1 MKSKASPIIIILIIA
16 AGLFVFFFGARMFWT
31 IQPGERAIIFKPYTV
46 GLDKEHVYPP
56 GFHIIAPW
64 NKMIIYNVMEQ
75 TKEEKMDVLDKNS
88 LSISMDVSIRY
99 NPIYSRIGYLHE
111 TFGQGYPDV
120 LVIPEVRSAVRSVTG
135 RYTAEE
141 IFSTKRME
149 VENTIQDETAK
160 VLKEN
165 NIDMR
170 ALLIRSI
177 TLPTQIKEAIENK
190 LKQEQEAL
198 AYKFKLDRER
208 SEAERRRIEA
218 EGIAKYNQILSS
230 SLTDKILQ
238 QKGIDATLELAK
250 SPNAKVV
257 VIGSGDKGL
266 PLILGDK

>member
-1 MKSKASPIIIILIIA
+1 MKSKASPIIILVIIA
-16 AGLFVFFFGARMFWT
+16 AGLFVYFFGSRMFWT
-31 IQPGERAIIFKPYTV
+31 VQPGERAIVFKPYTI
-46 GLDKEHVYPP
+46 GLDKTNVYEP
-56 GFHIIAPW
+56 GFHVIAPW
-64 NKMIIYNVMEQ
+64 NKMIIYNIMEQ
-75 TKEEKMDVLDKNS
+75 TREERMEVLDKNS

-99 NPIYSRIGYLHE
+99 NPIYKKIGDLHE
-111 TFGQGYPDV
+111 TFGQNYSDV
-120 LVIPEVRSAVRSVTG
+120 LIIPEVRSAVRSVTG

-149 VENTIQDETAK
+149 VENTIKEETAK
-160 VLKEN
+160 ILKEN

-177 TLPTQIKEAIENK
+177 TLPPQIKEAIENK

-198 AYKFKLDRER
+198 AYKFKLDKER
-208 SEAERRRIEA
+208 SEAERKRIEA

-238 QKGIDATLELAK
+238 QKGIDATIELSK
-250 SPNAKVV
+250 SQNTKVI
-257 VIGSGDKGL
+257 VIGSGESGL

>member
-1 MKSKASPIIIILIIA
+1 MKLKVSPIIIIVIVA

-31 IQPGERAIIFKPYTV
+31 LQPGEKAVVFKPYTG
-46 GLDKEHVYPP
+46 GLDKENVYGA

-75 TKEEKMDVLDKNS
+75 TKEEKMNVLDKNS
-88 LSISMDVSIRY
+88 LSITMDVSIRY
-99 NPIYSRIGYLHE
+99 NPIYDKIGYLHE

-141 IFSTKRME
+141 IFSSKRME
-149 VENTIQDETAK
+149 VENTIKEETAK

-165 NIDMR
+165 NIDLR

-177 TLPTQIKEAIENK
+177 TMPPQIKEAIENK

-198 AYKFKLDRER
+198 AYKFKLDKEK
-208 SEAERRRIEA
+208 SEAERKRIEA

-257 VIGSGDKGL
+257 VIGSGDNGM
-266 PLILGDK
+266 PLILGN